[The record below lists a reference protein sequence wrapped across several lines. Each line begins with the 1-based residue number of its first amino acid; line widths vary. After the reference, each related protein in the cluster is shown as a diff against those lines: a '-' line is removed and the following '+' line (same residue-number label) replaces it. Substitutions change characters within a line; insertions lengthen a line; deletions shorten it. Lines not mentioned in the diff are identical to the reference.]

1 MGSYDNSCEI
11 RTTYQVSSDRTS
23 FGMIAEGGMIISGLL

>member
-11 RTTYQVSSDRTS
+11 TTYQALLDRTS
-23 FGMIAEGGMIISGLL
+23 FGMVGEGGMIISGLL